1 VIFVARCIAAAPPRP
16 APAEL
21 GRRRQTPL
29 LRAAQRGDHAAR
41 EQLVAEF
48 MPLIARAARTYS
60 GSAGLQ
66 TEELVQE
73 GVVGLLIAL
82 ERYDAEL
89 GFPFWA
95 YASWWVRR
103 RMQRLVAELCLPLVL
118 SDRAFR
124 QLADIGYA
132 RREHELAN
140 RGAPSVDELAAR
152 TGYSR
157 EQIDSLTCVALP
169 QRSLDEPLARGGK
182 AGTVGSSLADAAA
195 EDRYEEVDRR
205 SERDVLRSR
214 SNGLCDRERNVLRAR
229 YGFDGRARTLRE
241 IGSELGLSA
250 ERVRQIQQAALTK
263 LAIAGSAVV

>member
-1 VIFVARCIAAAPPRP
+1 
-16 APAEL
+16 
-21 GRRRQTPL
+21 
-29 LRAAQRGDHAAR
+29 
-41 EQLVAEF
+41 
-48 MPLIARAARTYS
+48 MPLVARAARNYS

-82 ERYDAEL
+82 ERYDPQL
-89 GFPFWA
+89 GYPFWS

-124 QLADIGYA
+124 RLADIGYA
-132 RREHELAN
+132 RHEHEQAN
-140 RGAPSVDELAAR
+140 RGAMSANELVAR

-169 QRSLDEPLARGGK
+169 QRSLDEPLVRDGDT
-182 AGTVGSSLADAAA
+182 AGTVGSSLADRAA

-205 SERDVLRSR
+205 SERDALRSR
-214 SNGLCDRERNVLRAR
+214 SNGLCDRERHVLRAR

-250 ERVRQIQQAALTK
+250 ERVRQIQQAALAK
-263 LAIAGSAVV
+263 LALAGSAVV

>member
-1 VIFVARCIAAAPPRP
+1 VTRCVAAALARPPP
-16 APAEL
+16 N
-21 GRRRQTPL
+21 GFGGRRQTPL

-41 EQLVAEF
+41 EQLVGEF
-48 MPLIARAARTYS
+48 MPLIARVARTYS
-60 GSAGLQ
+60 GSAGLH

-82 ERYDAEL
+82 ERYDPEL
-89 GFPFWA
+89 GPPFWA

-132 RREHELAN
+132 RREHEQA
-140 RGAPSVDELAAR
+140 RRSAPSADELAAR

-157 EQIDSLTCVALP
+157 EQIDSLTCVALSP
-169 QRSLDEPLARGGK
+169 RSLDEPSARDGEA
-182 AGTVGSSLADAAA
+182 AGTIGSSLADAGA

-205 SERDVLRSR
+205 SERDALRSR
-214 SNGLCDRERNVLRAR
+214 ANGLCAQERTVLRAR
-229 YGFDGRARTLRE
+229 YGFDGPARTLRD

-250 ERVRQIQQAALTK
+250 ERIRQIQQAALTK
-263 LAIAGSAVV
+263 LALAGSAVV

>member
-1 VIFVARCIAAAPPRP
+1 MARCVAAALARP

-21 GRRRQTPL
+21 GGRRQTPL
-29 LRAAQRGDHAAR
+29 LLAAQRGDHGAR
-41 EQLVAEF
+41 EQLVGEF
-48 MPLIARAARTYS
+48 MPLVARAARNYS

-82 ERYDAEL
+82 ERYDPQL
-89 GFPFWA
+89 GYPFWS

-132 RREHELAN
+132 RREHEQAN
-140 RGAPSVDELAAR
+140 RGAMSANELVAR

-169 QRSLDEPLARGGK
+169 QRSLDEPLVRDGDT
-182 AGTVGSSLADAAA
+182 AGTVGSSLADRAA

-205 SERDVLRSR
+205 SERDALRSR
-214 SNGLCDRERNVLRAR
+214 SNGLCDRERHVLRAR
-229 YGFDGRARTLRE
+229 YGFDGRAQTLRE

-250 ERVRQIQQAALTK
+250 ERVRQIQQAALAK
-263 LAIAGSAVV
+263 LALAGSAVV